1 MEKRSL
7 TLLGRE
13 QLAAAKA
20 NGSGRSAHAVYGGA
34 LRTLRQTL
42 LALTAGS
49 ALEEHDSPGEATL
62 IVLQGRVRLTG
73 PGAGP
78 GTGPGTGRD
87 TGPDAEPDAGPDTG
101 PDAGCDAVAGD
112 HLVIPPT
119 RHSLSALEDSVV
131 LLTVAKPHA

>member
-7 TLLGRE
+7 TSLGGE
-13 QLAAAKA
+13 QLAAAQA
-20 NGSGRSAHAVYGGA
+20 GGRGRSAHTVYGGSQ
-34 LRTLRQTL
+34 RTLRQTL

-62 IVLQGRVRLTG
+62 IVLRGRVRLTG
-73 PGAGP
+73 P
-78 GTGPGTGRD
+78 D
-87 TGPDAEPDAGPDTG
+87 SGPDTRPDSGPDTG
-101 PDAGCDAVAGD
+101 CDAEAGD

>member
-1 MEKRSL
+1 LTGVEKRSL
-7 TLLGRE
+7 TSLGRE

-20 NGSGRSAHAVYGGA
+20 NGSGRSAHTVYGGA

-49 ALEEHDSPGEATL
+49 ALDEHDSPGEATL
-62 IVLQGRVRLTG
+62 IVLRGRVRLTG
-73 PGAGP
+73 PAA
-78 GTGPGTGRD
+78 GRD
-87 TGPDAEPDAGPDTG
+87 TGPSAEPGTG
-101 PDAGCDAVAGD
+101 RDAGCDAVAGD

-131 LLTVAKPHA
+131 LLTIAKPHA

>member
-7 TLLGRE
+7 TSLGRE

-20 NGSGRSAHAVYGGA
+20 AGSGRSAHTVYGGS

-62 IVLQGRVRLTG
+62 IVLEGRVRLTG
-73 PGAGP
+73 P
-78 GTGPGTGRD
+78 
-87 TGPDAEPDAGPDTG
+87 DASLDAAT
-101 PDAGCDAVAGD
+101 GD
-112 HLVIPPT
+112 HLDIPPT
-119 RHSLSALEDSVV
+119 RHGLSALEDSVV